1 VKYMCL
7 IYASDVELTESES
20 AQLMPAYVSYTKMLM
35 ESGAMVAGDP
45 LDEPS
50 SATTVRV
57 RDGKRAI
64 TDGPFVETKEY
75 LGGYYILDVPN
86 LDVAL
91 DLAAQCPGA
100 AFGTIEVRPLMDMS
114 AVMNAG

>member
-1 VKYMCL
+1 MKYMLL
-7 IYASDVELTESES
+7 IYGPEIEPTEAEWASMT
-20 AQLMPAYVSYTKMLM
+20 PAYMAYSKMIAD
-35 ESGAMVAGDP
+35 SGALVAADP
-45 LDEPS
+45 LEEPS

-75 LGGYYILDVPN
+75 LGGYYIVDVPN

-100 AFGTIEVRPLMDMS
+100 PFGAIEVRPLMVLLGM
-114 AVMNAG
+114 